1 MKSTNNPST
10 PAPFSFFERWVYL
23 LGRISILFATAY
35 VPLIFYTSTWHHY
48 NPPKAASM
56 QFLTMLVVVCWL
68 TIGLGRRFVSS
79 SVSTPAAF
87 FGMIII
93 GSTMFAVNM
102 AESIETVYF
111 YISCL
116 VAMVM
121 VPKFFTKLKDF
132 EVMTY
137 ILGLVCILANLYAL
151 SQWFNWSWFF
161 DASKYLSIHKYTD
174 KPVSFF
180 GNENYYADFMNMA
193 LPICLTMIFCHWR
206 KPSQLIFFTGV
217 TILNLITML
226 YVDCNASYAGF
237 FVSIPI
243 IFAFLLYYRVIPLV
257 IQFNLTSMPRLLLER
272 RIRACIVLGIFL
284 VSIGGTY
291 VASVPNP
298 IRYKLN
304 TIASW
309 IDVDGDNQ
317 LDGVAPVVFRLQCM
331 AATVRK
337 IMDVPLFG
345 IGAGNFKVIHPLY
358 ESQLER
364 KVLGEETLARKVHND
379 HLYHGVEYGLFGII
393 GFYWLVGLAIFAGV
407 RSLKMIRQQEL
418 LQNEDIVRAQL
429 DRTKF
434 LSSYDKDFYFYLQL
448 GLMAALLTAVISTAF
463 SQTFVIA
470 SSAAIYWIFTGFIT
484 SAYQAIH
491 REVNGFKKPEYG
503 CTEQK
508 LSKVQLTARVVPAP
522 MRFVILLLPL
532 LILGTYNTRQIIGE
546 TWLKL
551 GMNVQDLKTIAEGGN
566 ENVYN
571 KYGLMFQC
579 FDRAM
584 YRYPYQMEIFYIL
597 GRYYIDA
604 ISAIDIAMEE
614 DAVTNE
620 DVGLQ
625 RLAYLGLSN
634 YKVDNRNEI
643 EKYRDEVRQYRKQLL
658 SEGII
663 TLQTDIVM
671 NPNYK
676 WAHNNLGVLFDK
688 WRNFSYSNQ
697 AYNRVFAVDFE
708 QVFAHY
714 NMGLGYLRH
723 GEIEKA
729 NQSFETSLF
738 VDARKSDVNKF
749 LTQTYILMEEPIAA
763 ITAADRYFFSYIR
776 EQLPDLRISY
786 SLEELT
792 PLINALNNLDL
803 IQSLDE
809 SKRFFTVN
817 DEEMYRFYLKI
828 AHDLINKNEKLVVA
842 LNCLIKAEKVVPV
855 PLDPE
860 IYLLFGTV
868 YYQLDL
874 LADSAKNYEEYLRQ
888 RPNAMDVRRQL
899 TFLYSQLTNHQSAL
913 KAFTPVM
920 QLDDLSSQDYV
931 TYYRLLIATNHR
943 WGEVFPHVL
952 KAVEQKGQ
960 DVIDAIVTQDLSAAW
975 KNMFLNDP
983 RIKQLLGPEYSHL
996 FAQPE
1001 EVQSATDTNPSENNG
1016 LGNEEL
1022 PSRTQSQ
1029 NGEPPIDGV
1038 IPEEDYIQPGD
1049 PTTVEQ
1055 DED

>member
-1 MKSTNNPST
+1 MKSTINPST
-10 PAPFSFFERWVYL
+10 PAPISFFERWVYL
-23 LGRISILFATAY
+23 LGRISILFAIAY

-161 DASKYLSIHKYTD
+161 DASKYISIHKYTD

-243 IFAFLLYYRVIPLV
+243 IFAFLLYYRAIPMA
-257 IQFNLTSMPRLLLER
+257 IQFNLTSMPRLLLEK
-272 RIRACIVLGIFL
+272 RIRTCIILGIFL

-393 GFYWLVGLAIFAGV
+393 GFYWLVGLAIFAGI

-418 LQNEDIVRAQL
+418 LQTEDSVHAL
-429 DRTKF
+429 PDRTKF
-434 LSSYDKDFYFYLQL
+434 LPSYDKDFYFYFQL
-448 GLMAALLTAVISTAF
+448 GMMAALLTAVISTAF

-470 SSAAIYWIFTGFIT
+470 SSAAIYWIFTGFIA

-491 REVNGFKKPEYG
+491 RETSGYKKPEYG
-503 CTEQK
+503 CTTQE
-508 LSKVQLTARVVPAP
+508 LTPFQQAVRVVPAP
-522 MRFVILLLPL
+522 ARFAILLLPL
-532 LILGTYNTRQIIGE
+532 LVLGTYNTRQIIGE

-551 GMNVQDLKTIAEGGN
+551 GMNIQDVKTIAEGGS

-571 KYGLMFQC
+571 KYGIMFQC

-584 YRYPYQMEIFYIL
+584 ERYPYQMEIFYIL

-604 ISAIDIAMEE
+604 VSAIDLAIDD
-614 DAVTNE
+614 DARSGE

-625 RLAYLGLSN
+625 RMAYLGLLN
-634 YKVDNRNEI
+634 YSPDKRNEI
-643 EKYRDEVRQYRKQLL
+643 EKYREDLQQKRKQLL
-658 SEGII
+658 SEGIV

-697 AYNRVFAVDFE
+697 AYNRVFSVDYE

-723 GEIEKA
+723 AEIEKA
-729 NQSFETSLF
+729 NESFETSLF
-738 VDARKSDVNKF
+738 VDARKTEVNRF
-749 LTQTYILMEEPIAA
+749 LTQTYILMNQHNAA

-792 PLINALNNLDL
+792 PLIDAFNQLDL
-803 IQSLDE
+803 ILALDE
-809 SKRFFTVN
+809 IKKFVTI
-817 DEEMYRFYLKI
+817 DDKEMYSFYMRI
-828 AHDLINKNEKLVVA
+828 AHDLMNVGEKPVVA

-855 PLDPE
+855 PLDSE
-860 IYLLFGTV
+860 IYLLYGSV
-868 YYQLDL
+868 YFSLNL
-874 LADSAKNYEEYLRQ
+874 LNDSAINYEKYLRVQ
-888 RPNAMDVRRQL
+888 PNSMDVRRQL
-899 TFLYSQLTNHQSAL
+899 TYIYSQLDKHEEAL
-913 KAFTPVM
+913 RAFSPVM
-920 QLDDLSSQDYV
+920 NEQDLSAQDYV
-931 TYYRLLIATNHR
+931 TFYRLLIANNYP
-943 WGEVFPHVL
+943 WSEVFPQ
-952 KAVEQKGQ
+952 VERAIKHKGQ
-960 DVIDAIVTQDLSAAW
+960 DVIHAIVTQDLHAAW
-975 KNMFLNDP
+975 NSFFLNDP
-983 RIKQLLGPEYSHL
+983 RIKKLLGPENESL
-996 FAQPE
+996 FESTAH
-1001 EVQSATDTNPSENNG
+1001 STSNSN
-1016 LGNEEL
+1016 L
-1022 PSRTQSQ
+1022 PSNGFSDVHIQSSTQSQ
-1029 NGEPPIDGV
+1029 NGEPPIDAV

-1049 PTTVEQ
+1049 PTTVER